1 MTEPFQPFLQRCV
14 SVDLEVDPATA
25 TIFAFAAVRDDA
37 RPPILAKK
45 RDLMAALDRLE
56 AESAEAEHLLGHSII
71 RTPPPIMAHPGVGAT
86 ATRRGP
92 TVIGRK
98 LLCPPSGPHFNK
110 GGKVPCRWTLM
121 ANRYASGY
129 RGTAAL
135 YRSKLESVR
144 CCDLMQPTGFLI
156 LTSAC

>member
-56 AESAEAEHLLGHSII
+56 AESAEAEHASSGCGAAKASEYFSI
-71 RTPPPIMAHPGVGAT
+71 A
-86 ATRRGP
+86 
-92 TVIGRK
+92 
-98 LLCPPSGPHFNK
+98 
-110 GGKVPCRWTLM
+110 
-121 ANRYASGY
+121 
-129 RGTAAL
+129 
-135 YRSKLESVR
+135 
-144 CCDLMQPTGFLI
+144 D
-156 LTSAC
+156 

>member
-56 AESAEAEHLLGHSII
+56 AESAEAEHLL
-71 RTPPPIMAHPGVGAT
+71 AT
-86 ATRRGP
+86 TSFGM
-92 TVIGRK
+92 T
-98 LLCPPSGPHFNK
+98 C
-110 GGKVPCRWTLM
+110 
-121 ANRYASGY
+121 
-129 RGTAAL
+129 
-135 YRSKLESVR
+135 
-144 CCDLMQPTGFLI
+144 LI
-156 LTSAC
+156 WLRHGQS